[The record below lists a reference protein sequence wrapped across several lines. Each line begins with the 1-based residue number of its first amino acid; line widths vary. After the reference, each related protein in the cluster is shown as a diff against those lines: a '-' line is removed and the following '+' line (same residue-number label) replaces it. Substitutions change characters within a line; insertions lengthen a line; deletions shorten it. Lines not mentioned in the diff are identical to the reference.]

1 MPDLMNDNLEP
12 LPIQI
17 KFPRV
22 GKPGETIVY
31 KLPSAYPQLP
41 LPTFSSGIGKPMYF
55 QFHST
60 AVLNKN
66 RGPIIVFFEKEYI
79 DANFP
84 NPDKIKAFY
93 FNNGNWNNQPLST
106 NVVKRGKKDFYKVR
120 YPAERRV
127 TGLVAF
133 GEDAAV
139 VL

>member
-31 KLPSAYPQLP
+31 KVPNGYQQLD
-41 LPTFSSGIGKPMYF
+41 LATFSSGIGKPLYF

-60 AVLNKN
+60 AVLNIN
-66 RGPIIVFFEKEYI
+66 RGSIMLFFRKKYI
-79 DANFP
+79 DANFQ
-84 NPDKIKAFY
+84 NPDKIKALY
-93 FNNGNWNNQPLST
+93 FNNGNWNNQPLPT
-106 NVVKRGKKDFYKVR
+106 TVVQRGKREFYRVK
-120 YPAERRV
+120 YPAEKKF

-133 GEDAAV
+133 GEEV
-139 VL
+139 VV